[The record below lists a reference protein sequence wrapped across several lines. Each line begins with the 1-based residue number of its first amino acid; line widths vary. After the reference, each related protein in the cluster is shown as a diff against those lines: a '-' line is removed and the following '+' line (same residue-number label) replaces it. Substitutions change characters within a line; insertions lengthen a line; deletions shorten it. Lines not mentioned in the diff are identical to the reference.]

1 MIISLIF
8 PVLVVYFA
16 YRIIRWAWR
25 TVIRGVDSAARRYD
39 AHNQPRTY
47 TTATERWEHTK
58 RSTSD
63 WMRII
68 LAVII
73 ILLIIEYLI

>member
-1 MIISLIF
+1 MIFSLIF
-8 PVLVVYFA
+8 PIIMVYLV

-39 AHNQPRTY
+39 DRTRPRTY

-63 WMRII
+63 WVHII
-68 LAVII
+68 LAVIV
-73 ILLIIEYLI
+73 ILLIIEYLL